1 MMVWAGEDSNLWSR
15 KTADLQ
21 SAPFGRSGTC
31 PCCRNFTCLFSL
43 HTWTWKIIYL
53 PLKQKKSQRRD
64 SNPRPADYKSA
75 ALPAELLWLI
85 TFRCDDVP
93 CHHHQ
98 FYKKQRT
105 TRFFWE
111 GKGNGNLEMQKFCWF
126 IFNEECTIRYVYA
139 LQGKFCSKFERIP
152 MILQSPE
159 CGNPA
164 FTVDRY
170 A

>member
-1 MMVWAGEDSNLWSR
+1 LAALEPAPVAGISPAFFQCTPELEKSL
-15 KTADLQ
+15 
-21 SAPFGRSGTC
+21 SA
-31 PCCRNFTCLFSL
+31 LE
-43 HTWTWKIIYL
+43 
-53 PLKQKKSQRRD
+53 QKKSQRRD

-111 GKGNGNLEMQKFCWF
+111 GKGNGNLEMQKFCCF
-126 IFNEECTIRYVYA
+126 IFKEEYTIRYVYA
-139 LQGKFCSKFERIP
+139 LQGIFCGKFECIP
-152 MILQSPE
+152 ANLQSPE
-159 CGNPA
+159 S
-164 FTVDRY
+164 
-170 A
+170 